1 MLNSP
6 QAEDLECLCHLMRTC
21 GRLLDTD
28 KAKPLMDQYF
38 DRLQQAAVNDEM
50 PSRIRFML
58 KVQSDQILY
67 KFYQIWSQQLLN
79 LVTLREG

>member
-1 MLNSP
+1 
-6 QAEDLECLCHLMRTC
+6 MRTC

-58 KVQSDQILY
+58 KVETLFQGSLKRKTFHLAILVADFSFCRAL
-67 KFYQIWSQQLLN
+67 KL
-79 LVTLREG
+79 